1 MNKKDYTNL
10 IGKTFGSLTV
20 VGINGNKAICEC
32 TCGNKKETLAKRFI
46 NGSYGKTSTCGECYN
61 GIKYKEYIGKIY
73 GSLKVIEINGN
84 KAICECTCGNKKELP
99 ITGLEKGL
107 YVTCN
112 ECYKGMPYSNF
123 IGEKHGNLIC
133 IDYKKSK
140 TVTLLQCKCLLCGTI
155 KEIPFSTFHNG
166 KISTCGECYNGI
178 KYKDYIGKTFGSLTV
193 IEVNG
198 ANAVCECTCGNK
210 KEFHISSLENLKT
223 CGKCYNGIKYKDYI
237 GKTFGSLTVIEV
249 NGGKAV
255 CECTCGNK
263 KELKISNLVFSK
275 NCGKQHNT
283 ILNKK
288 YIGKTF
294 GSLTV
299 IEVNGANAVCECT
312 CGNIKEIP
320 IIRLLSGS
328 YVTCGKCYKGK
339 SYLSFIGEKHG
350 NLICKYVFTKNKR
363 YIVQCECSF
372 CGSINEMSFS
382 EFNTGKRT
390 LCTKCNNGIKYK
402 DYIGKTYGFLT
413 VIEVNR
419 AKAVCECTCGNKI
432 ECLISTLNKRK
443 TCGECYKGKSYSSFI
458 GKTFGTLT
466 IKNIL
471 SSTESNYKKSKYKMY
486 KIAECECTNCG
497 EKNFKPFYYF
507 GNNRKTCCDFCY
519 QNSTVIKNSY
529 PDNILNNYIGKRY
542 GHLTIIGIKKGG
554 KGGVIARCVC
564 DCGNECERRLTYL
577 IETKRDNFCND
588 CFNGKSYKD
597 YIGKVYGYLTIK
609 EIITKKHK
617 KQAVC
622 KCKCGNKTTVQMNYL
637 FNGNTV
643 SCGCFGHKT
652 TYLKNIKFGHL
663 RIMKKSK
670 NTEGGLYYI
679 CKCDCGNEIEVLESD
694 LFTEKVTSCEECMN

>member
-10 IGKTFGSLTV
+10 IGKTYGSLTV

-123 IGEKHGNLIC
+123 IGEKHGDLIC

-155 KEIPFSTFHNG
+155 KEIPFSPFHNG
-166 KISTCGECYNGI
+166 RNSTCGECYNGI
-178 KYKDYIGKTFGSLTV
+178 KYKDYIGKTYGSLTV

-198 ANAVCECTCGNK
+198 
-210 KEFHISSLENLKT
+210 
-223 CGKCYNGIKYKDYI
+223 
-237 GKTFGSLTVIEV
+237 
-249 NGGKAV
+249 
-255 CECTCGNK
+255 
-263 KELKISNLVFSK
+263 
-275 NCGKQHNT
+275 
-283 ILNKK
+283 
-288 YIGKTF
+288 
-294 GSLTV
+294 
-299 IEVNGANAVCECT
+299 
-312 CGNIKEIP
+312 
-320 IIRLLSGS
+320 
-328 YVTCGKCYKGK
+328 
-339 SYLSFIGEKHG
+339 
-350 NLICKYVFTKNKR
+350 
-363 YIVQCECSF
+363 
-372 CGSINEMSFS
+372 
-382 EFNTGKRT
+382 
-390 LCTKCNNGIKYK
+390 
-402 DYIGKTYGFLT
+402 
-413 VIEVNR
+413 

-432 ECLISTLNKRK
+432 ECLISTLNNRK

-466 IKNIL
+466 IKNII
-471 SSTESNYKKSKYKMY
+471 SSTESNYKKSKYK
-486 KIAECECTNCG
+486 IAECECNNCG
-497 EKNFKPFYYF
+497 EKIIKPFYYF
-507 GNNRKTCCDFCY
+507 VTNRKTYCDFCH
-519 QNSTVIKNSY
+519 QNSKVIKISY
-529 PDNILNNYIGKRY
+529 PDNILKNYIGKRY
-542 GHLTIIGIKKGG
+542 GHLTITGIKKGG
-554 KGGVIARCVC
+554 KGGVIAKCVC
-564 DCGNECERRLTYL
+564 VCGNECERRLTYL

-622 KCKCGNKTTVQMNYL
+622 ICKCGNKTTVQMNYL
-637 FNGNTV
+637 FNGNIV

-694 LFTEKVTSCEECMN
+694 LFTGKITCCEECKV